1 PAAPFTVRG
10 GTLAAVW
17 VDVLLPP
24 GTPAGVYQGMVT
36 ISAGGQEVSRIVEV
50 RARGFDLPC
59 FTSFESE
66 LWYNVYNWDHFY
78 GKVDYTPEM
87 HARHADVLGRYRVGS
102 IPVDMVKMCPK
113 LTIYH
118 EPDGHFSFDF
128 SEIDKFI
135 KQGLEN
141 GSRSFWSCFA
151 CCAGWTWWLNDP
163 SRPVIERADGKTRRI
178 GDYVKLDI
186 WNGVYDPATYKH
198 NPLYREFLVAYVE
211 HLKQLGINDF
221 SYWELFDEPN
231 DNSRWLAMLE
241 HHKWLREVV
250 PDLKLLNFGV
260 DPTVTRMGKNA
271 WGLIDAWAP
280 HLHDITPEEDAVI
293 KERRAKYGEKYWG
306 YTCGER
312 NDGQGNYSPYIRY
325 DRPYIS
331 ARMHYWATWRHQMD
345 GFLVFASSGVP
356 EGNRQKGPEERWPN
370 SDWVDGGSRGCGT
383 LVYPGADFELI
394 PGMRLAN
401 LREGLE
407 DQEYFI
413 LLRELAKALD
423 PVRDA
428 ALLARVNQGLE
439 IEPEIM
445 ADAYHWTKD
454 PVRLEAKREQ
464 LSRLIL
470 EVQATG
476 R

>member
-1 PAAPFTVRG
+1 
-10 GTLAAVW
+10 
-17 VDVLLPP
+17 
-24 GTPAGVYQGMVT
+24 
-36 ISAGGQEVSRIVEV
+36 
-50 RARGFDLPC
+50 
-59 FTSFESE
+59 
-66 LWYNVYNWDHFY
+66 
-78 GKVDYTPEM
+78 
-87 HARHADVLGRYRVGS
+87 
-102 IPVDMVKMCPK
+102 
-113 LTIYH
+113 
-118 EPDGHFSFDF
+118 
-128 SEIDKFI
+128 
-135 KQGLEN
+135 
-141 GSRSFWSCFA
+141 
-151 CCAGWTWWLNDP
+151 
-163 SRPVIERADGKTRRI
+163 
-178 GDYVKLDI
+178 
-186 WNGVYDPATYKH
+186 
-198 NPLYREFLVAYVE
+198 
-211 HLKQLGINDF
+211 
-221 SYWELFDEPN
+221 
-231 DNSRWLAMLE
+231 
-241 HHKWLREVV
+241 
-250 PDLKLLNFGV
+250 
-260 DPTVTRMGKNA
+260 
-271 WGLIDAWAP
+271 
-280 HLHDITPEEDAVI
+280 
-293 KERRAKYGEKYWG
+293 
-306 YTCGER
+306 
-312 NDGQGNYSPYIRY
+312 
-325 DRPYIS
+325 
-331 ARMHYWATWRHQMD
+331 MD